1 MASRSTIHVIHV
13 SIGEASDIAHWLLTA
28 VRFIKPST
36 ALSEEYFSEDCQVGF
51 LYARFTK
58 KESLKD

>member
-1 MASRSTIHVIHV
+1 MASRSTIHVI

-58 KESLKD
+58 KESLKN

>member
-1 MASRSTIHVIHV
+1 MASRSTIHVI

-58 KESLKD
+58 KKV